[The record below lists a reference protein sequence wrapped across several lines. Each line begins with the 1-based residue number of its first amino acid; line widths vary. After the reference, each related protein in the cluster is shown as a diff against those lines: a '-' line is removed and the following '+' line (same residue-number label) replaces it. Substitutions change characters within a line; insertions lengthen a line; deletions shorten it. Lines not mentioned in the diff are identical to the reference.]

1 MIYSTLM
8 IATFQIGPNV
18 KPYLI
23 SSSGSHLKRGGCEGL
38 AVLASLFRRDP
49 QFGSQCQPLLSNAP
63 KYCHTK
69 YIQRLNMREV
79 YFREEYPRI
88 MNVSFLQ
95 NISSSRASYLMSH
108 LHKCKNTEAVF
119 TSDYINILHTIC
131 FPTDCFRGTNFPLLD
146 YLDNSPVSSHNLHVL
161 LTNERGTFCKY
172 LDADKMRG
180 RVEKSI

>member
-1 MIYSTLM
+1 
-8 IATFQIGPNV
+8 
-18 KPYLI
+18 
-23 SSSGSHLKRGGCEGL
+23 
-38 AVLASLFRRDP
+38 
-49 QFGSQCQPLLSNAP
+49 
-63 KYCHTK
+63 
-69 YIQRLNMREV
+69 MREV
-79 YFREEYPRI
+79 YFRGEYPRI

-146 YLDNSPVSSHNLHVL
+146 YLDNSPVSSHNLHLLLIVRNT
-161 LTNERGTFCKY
+161 LTNERETFCKY

-180 RVEKSI
+180 RVEKSIWNIWMRIKWEPRLKNLIDPCQWAITNSAMDENAIHVIFPTFNESQ